1 MIASIFLVLLA
12 VHLCFYLF
20 LLIKTQSRIIQF
32 EKLTFTRYT
41 LVLGAGLEK
50 NNLPTDIL
58 SDRLETAIDLL
69 KSNKTET
76 LILSGSTD
84 HHNYNEPLSMKKYV
98 LSKGINPSHLILDL
112 KGNST
117 FDSLRNLLIFE
128 GLNDITIVSQRF
140 HLPRSI
146 WLAGALGINAKG
158 TPAENFK
165 FSFIKI
171 FSWYL
176 REIFAIPLNILKFIL
191 YSLEGVEKISKN

>member
-1 MIASIFLVLLA
+1 MISARIFIVLLA
-12 VHLCFYLF
+12 VLLCFYLF
-20 LLIKTQSRIIQF
+20 LLTKTQSRIIRF
-32 EKLTFTRYT
+32 EKLAFNRYT

-58 SDRLETAIDLL
+58 SDRLETAINLL
-69 KSNKTET
+69 KNSKTEI

-84 HHNYNEPLSMKKYV
+84 PHNYNEPQSMKNYV
-98 LSKGINPSHLILDL
+98 LSKGIEPSHLILDL

-117 FDSLRNLLIFE
+117 FDSLINLSKLE
-128 GLNDITIVSQRF
+128 GLNEITIVSQRF

-146 WLAGALGINAKG
+146 WLAGILGLNAKG
-158 TPAENFK
+158 TPADNYK
-165 FSFIKI
+165 FSFFKT

-191 YSLEGVEKISKN
+191 YSLSNR